1 LDLSPKSVFAG
12 LFLRCVAQIWPA
24 LLTSCVAGYLLVP
37 DALTGAYIVLPFGG
51 NCWYSTMLK
60 NEVNTPAWVAGA
72 LFFNCVVFLP
82 VLDALRDKE
91 AGITLRWQLL
101 FVSWLMTLWRA
112 VDAIG
117 MRVLLLDR
125 IIAQVFL
132 RAQTPA
138 FIAGVLLASIYIDRS
153 SISQQRSI
161 LQFFTQA
168 SSAAVVISC
177 CCLIPIP
184 LDVGPEPVTG
194 VDFAV
199 AWIASGAMIPF
210 WVAMIWGLAQS
221 ERLNRMLSNKYILHV
236 MKCVSSCR
244 YTALMVQQLA
254 WIVSE
259 KLNGYFN
266 NDEESQYSVYAVE
279 WIIFSVM
286 FPVLTLV
293 IHYLIAI
300 PFSRLIRG
308 VVCAES
314 SEGLNQANEVVL
326 DESIER
332 SRTERLQMYYFSM
345 ILVVILFVVCQLSAG
360 TWVTLLDITGLPEF
374 ANALGGISWLL
385 LIPAPALI
393 QGLLGLVLFPAVAQP
408 QVPTL
413 AEQLACVQEDKAKE
427 RLSPQEFRIHFRIV
441 TRG

>member
-1 LDLSPKSVFAG
+1 
-12 LFLRCVAQIWPA
+12 LRCVAQIWPA

-37 DALTGAYIVLPFGG
+37 DALTGAYIILPFGG
-51 NCWYSTMLK
+51 NCWYPTMLK

-112 VDAIG
+112 VDAVG

-138 FIAGVLLASIYIDRS
+138 FVAGVLLASIYIDRS
-153 SISQQRSI
+153 SIHQHRSI
-161 LQFFTQA
+161 LQFLTQA
-168 SSAAVVISC
+168 PLSAIVIAC

-210 WVAMIWGLAQS
+210 WAAMIWGLAQS
-221 ERLNRMLSNKYILHV
+221 DNLNRMLSSESVLLAI
-236 MKCVSSCR
+236 KCFSSCR

-259 KLNGYFN
+259 KIHEYYNHDAG
-266 NDEESQYSVYAVE
+266 SKYSVYAVK
-279 WIIFSVM
+279 WIIFSVL

-293 IHYLIAI
+293 VHCLIAI
-300 PFSRLIRG
+300 PLSRLIRSIIQSHSG
-308 VVCAES
+308 EDLGAEK
-314 SEGLNQANEVVL
+314 EVIF
-326 DESIER
+326 DKSIER

-345 ILVVILFVVCQLSAG
+345 ILVVFLFVVCQLSAG
-360 TWVTLLDITGLPEF
+360 TWVTLVDITGLPAF
-374 ANALGGISWLL
+374 ANALQGISWLL

-408 QVPTL
+408 QVPPL
-413 AEQLACVQEDKAKE
+413 AEQLAYIAENKE
-427 RLSPQEFRIHFRIV
+427 TENVLPEEFRIHFRIV